1 MKLLR
6 AMAASF
12 SLYSRFPTP
21 RFQWTED
28 DFRRCLVFLPCVG
41 LAIGAIILGVAALF
55 SVVEI
60 PLIGRMAILSAIPL
74 LATGGFHVDGFLD
87 VQDALRSYRSRDE
100 KLAIMKDPR
109 VGAFAIVSLLTY
121 ALIWTASLSVALD
134 AGRFSDVAIFALSFF
149 VVRALCGAT
158 SLRLPKARQDGM
170 LERET
175 KDAGDSDFWLLAGQ
189 ALVGAASA
197 IALDVWAGTSCVLAL
212 AVFTALHGRLCLR
225 EFGGVTG
232 DTAGHF
238 VVAAENVALTSIAL
252 AILIRGAL

>member
-1 MKLLR
+1 L
-6 AMAASF
+6 AASF

-55 SVVEI
+55 NVVEI

-121 ALIWTASLSVALD
+121 ALIWAASLSVALD

-158 SLRLPKARQDGM
+158 SLRLPKAREGGM
-170 LERET
+170 LERESRN
-175 KDAGDSDFWLLAGQ
+175 ASAFDFWALAAQ
-189 ALVGAASA
+189 ALVGAAVM
-197 IALDVWAGTSCVLAL
+197 IALDALVGAALVLGL
-212 AVFTALHGRLCLR
+212 AFFTLRYRRLCLR

-232 DTAGHF
+232 DTAGYF
-238 VVAAENVALTSIAL
+238 VVVGENVALTAIAL
-252 AILIRGAL
+252 AILVRGAL